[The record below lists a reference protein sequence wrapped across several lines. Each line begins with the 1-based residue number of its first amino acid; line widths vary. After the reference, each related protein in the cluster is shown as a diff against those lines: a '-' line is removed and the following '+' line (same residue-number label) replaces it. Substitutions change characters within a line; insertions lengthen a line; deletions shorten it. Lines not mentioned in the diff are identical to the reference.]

1 MGAVFWAVKRHWLA
15 GPGPKLVLL
24 DEAWASLRAGSGSER
39 EFESGVREGRKGM
52 TVYGLATQF
61 VADMDTDLARPIMA
75 QVETRFY
82 LPDGHAKSEAFAE
95 HYRRAGLTPHQLW
108 QLSKDAKAK
117 RDYLYQATNGETR
130 LLRLPL
136 EGAALAICG
145 ASSRARPRARAGSC
159 WRPGVER
166 GERFTRLAGS
176 RRRPGS
182 GRRGAAPRCAWRP
195 SRRGGDGGVAAVGD
209 RRRAWRPPRVCPRC
223 GRPLPGAAALEGGG
237 RGPARGSRRC
247 SCCAAWLAGIAAAG
261 VAGAARP
268 PVGLGGLL
276 VDVVVLTLAG
286 VGLLGLIVRVG
297 RMVTARAAREEETA

>member
-1 MGAVFWAVKRHWLA
+1 MGAVFWHVKRHWLA

-82 LPDGHAKSEAFAE
+82 LPDGHAKSETFAE

-117 RDYLYQATNGETR
+117 RDYLYQAIER
-130 LLRLPL
+130 RD
-136 EGAALAICG
+136 AAAAAAARG
-145 ASSRARPRARAGSC
+145 RRARDLRRQLACTTRSARGSC
-159 WRPGVER
+159 WRRARARRALHPGW
-166 GERFTRLAGS
+166 LAETT
-176 RRRPGS
+176 GS
-182 GRRGAAPRCAWRP
+182 GASDAAPRCAWRP
-195 SRRGGDGGVAAVGD
+195 SRGGGDGDVAADGG
-209 RRRAWRPPRVCPRC
+209 RRRAGPAQGLPALRAA
-223 GRPLPGAAALEGGG
+223 LPGAAGLEGGG
-237 RGPARGSRRC
+237 RGPARGFSRCWCARPGWPGSRRPA
-247 SCCAAWLAGIAAAG
+247 SRLLRG
-261 VAGAARP
+261 P